1 MADMSVAGATLHL
14 TLIKCRFGDPALARN
29 VRCVTLRGRRR
40 FLSWVHIRLI
50 GNAAAVAAGGD
61 EAKAAE
67 TERNR

>member
-1 MADMSVAGATLHL
+1 MAPLCPQTGQHQTCAR
-14 TLIKCRFGDPALARN
+14 IGDPALARN
-29 VRCVTLRGRRR
+29 VCCVTLRGRRR

>member
-1 MADMSVAGATLHL
+1 VVELTTIVCHEESAGSWRETSAALRSVVG
-14 TLIKCRFGDPALARN
+14 
-29 VRCVTLRGRRR
+29 RR